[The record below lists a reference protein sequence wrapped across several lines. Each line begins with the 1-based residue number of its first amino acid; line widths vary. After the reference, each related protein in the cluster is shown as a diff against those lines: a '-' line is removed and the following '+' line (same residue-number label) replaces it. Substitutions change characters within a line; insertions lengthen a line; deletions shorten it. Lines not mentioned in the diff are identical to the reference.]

1 MSRSTAGFGRARAE
15 EALIASENRYRTLF
29 NSIDEGFCTIEVLFD
44 RRGRAVD
51 YLFLETNPAFLRQT
65 GLADAV
71 GRTVREL
78 VPNHEEFW
86 FETYGRIAMTG
97 EAMRFEHEAAA
108 LGIFYDVYAFRI
120 GAPGD
125 HRVAV
130 LFNNI
135 TERKRR
141 EANLAFL
148 AEVTVDLAHLT
159 TTEETMNELGA
170 KIGRFFGVTQCMFAE
185 HTDDFRTALVPYG
198 WHARDAPDLRGTY
211 RIPDFLSPQMIATL
225 RTGQP
230 LVVSDTQSDP
240 RVRPERY
247 AALGTRSFIVV
258 PLVRDGEWRFQISV
272 RHNEPRTWRAD
283 EVELMCEITARIWRR
298 LEHAR
303 ADDVLRT
310 GAEQLRDADRRKD
323 EFLAMLAH
331 ELRNPLAPIRTG
343 LELIRAAGNTPAAV
357 DNVRS
362 MMERQ
367 VGHMVRLIDDLLD
380 VSRITS
386 GKIHLQCEPTPLAS
400 LVNSAVDACRAAIL
414 AKQIHLVVDLPDLP
428 DTQYVLDVDPT
439 RFVQIVSNL
448 LHNAT
453 KFTNAGGTIC
463 VAARDVRSDDGR
475 RELALSVSDTGVGIP
490 ADLLPRIFELFA
502 QGAPATSQPGLGI
515 GLALARRLVEMHGGR
530 IDAHSGGPGEG
541 SEFVIHL
548 PLSTRTPQVE
558 AAGPSTAID
567 CRVVVI
573 DDNRDA
579 ATVMAMLV
587 KTLGGQCWFAFDGES
602 GLQEIRHYR
611 PDVVLLDIGM
621 AGMDGYETC
630 RRIRRELGGDIAVVA
645 VTGFGQDHDKEASA
659 RAGFD
664 AHLTKPADPAA
675 LSKILAEC
683 DNKRQERRRSAG
695 AADPTAAPPR

>member
-1 MSRSTAGFGRARAE
+1 MSLSPHIAERFERARAE
-15 EALIASENRYRTLF
+15 EALTASEHKYRTLF

-44 RRGRAVD
+44 SRGRAVD
-51 YLFLETNPAFLRQT
+51 YVFIETNPAFVRQT

-78 VPNHEEFW
+78 TPDHEEFW
-86 FETYGRIAMTG
+86 FETYGRIATTG
-97 EAMRFEHEAAA
+97 EPMRFEHEAAA
-108 LGIFYDVYAFRI
+108 RGFFYDVYAFRI
-120 GAPGD
+120 GAPQD
-125 HRVAV
+125 HRVAI

-159 TTEETMNELGA
+159 TTEDTMNRLGA

-198 WHARDAPDLRGTY
+198 WHAPGARDLRGTY
-211 RIPDFLSPQMIATL
+211 RIPDFLSNEMIATL
-225 RTGQP
+225 RAGQP

-240 RVRPERY
+240 RVSAERY

-258 PLVRDGEWRFQISV
+258 PLVRNHEWRFQISV
-272 RHNEPRTWRAD
+272 RHNRPREWRDD
-283 EVELMCEITARIWRR
+283 EIGLMRELTARIWTR

-303 ADDVLRT
+303 ADDVLRAS
-310 GAEQLRDADRRKD
+310 AEQLRDADRRKD

-343 LELIRAAGNTPAAV
+343 LELIRVAGNTPAAV
-357 DNVRS
+357 ESVRS

-386 GKIHLQCEPTPLAS
+386 GKIQLHCEPTPLAS
-400 LVNSAVDACRAAIL
+400 LVSSAVDAGRAEIL
-414 AKQIHLVVDLPDLP
+414 AKHVHLVVELP
-428 DTQYVLDVDPT
+428 DTPYVLDVDPT
-439 RFVQIVSNL
+439 RFVQVMSNV

-453 KFTNAGGTIC
+453 KFTNAGGTIR
-463 VAARDVRSDDGR
+463 VAAREVESDTGR
-475 RELALSVSDTGVGIP
+475 RELALSVTDTGVGIP

-502 QGAPATSQPGLGI
+502 QGSPATSQSGLGI
-515 GLALARRLVEMHGGR
+515 GLALARQLVEMHGGR
-530 IDAHSGGPGEG
+530 IVARSAGPGEG
-541 SEFVIHL
+541 SEFVISL
-548 PLSTRTPQVE
+548 PLSTETPNVQ
-558 AAGPSTAID
+558 ATGTSKTID

-587 KTLGGQCWFAFDGES
+587 KTLGGECWFAFDGES
-602 GLQEIRHYR
+602 GLQEIRHYH

-630 RRIRRELGGDIAVVA
+630 RRIRSELGRDVVVVA

-675 LSKILAEC
+675 LTKVLADLSEA
-683 DNKRQERRRSAG
+683 RRRSRVSS
-695 AADPTAAPPR
+695 TTPRRT